1 VPRRRRRHFERARG
15 FTSLLTGR
23 RSSGRYGRFGATA
36 SAAHIEFSHI
46 NDSRVNWSNA
56 MRAAHAVA
64 PNLAY
69 PPQWRLPTT
78 DVKPLARSK
87 CRLRRRGAP
96 PCRSHARGGG
106 RFPVLLPPRDRNRLW
121 FGPTKRF
128 RVGRCMAN
136 RRPIYSKTVSQWVYT
151 MYSSYQTGRSPFK
164 FRTTKTQS
172 NRQRPKGHCCKQ
184 ISRLPAPARASFV
197 LVGRVIRRP
206 PFPECFFSSFV
217 CGRAG
222 PTCCVRS
229 IEESPNPPHLPGPLV
244 GANCRLPEGP
254 PVGDL
259 HVVRRRVYRSS
270 RGRTRGWK
278 PHVVRW
284 STDCPP
290 VGNNSP
296 LIVFDRPGGDPNGSR
311 WCAMFKAVNAYAM
324 TLQACHLRTR
334 CGPRCAV
341 HGFPAPT

>member
-1 VPRRRRRHFERARG
+1 MMTPPRILGRAQARKRGKRHRDPQSASRRGGVPRRRRRHSERARG
-15 FTSLLTGR
+15 LVCLTGR
-23 RSSGRYGRFGATA
+23 RHSGGCARFGATA
-36 SAAHIEFSHI
+36 CVARFVFSHI
-46 NDSRVNWSNA
+46 NYSRVDSSNA
-56 MRAAHAVA
+56 MRVAHAVA

-172 NRQRPKGHCCKQ
+172 NRQRPKGHCCRQ

-197 LVGRVIRRP
+197 LVGRV
-206 PFPECFFSSFV
+206 
-217 CGRAG
+217 
-222 PTCCVRS
+222 
-229 IEESPNPPHLPGPLV
+229 
-244 GANCRLPEGP
+244 
-254 PVGDL
+254 
-259 HVVRRRVYRSS
+259 
-270 RGRTRGWK
+270 
-278 PHVVRW
+278 
-284 STDCPP
+284 
-290 VGNNSP
+290 
-296 LIVFDRPGGDPNGSR
+296 
-311 WCAMFKAVNAYAM
+311 
-324 TLQACHLRTR
+324 
-334 CGPRCAV
+334 
-341 HGFPAPT
+341 